1 MIHTYDDAIAY
12 LDQLVATPVQ
22 QRANAGLRRTR
33 LLLTEVGNP
42 QRRFATLHVTGT
54 SGKGST
60 ATMAASILRAAGYR
74 VGLFTSPHLTSLTER
89 IAVDGMPVS
98 RADWT
103 RLLERVRPL
112 VDAMTAGTLPGYEL
126 GRPARMQVLWPMA
139 AAYFAEQTV
148 DIAVVE
154 VGMGGRYDSTN
165 INNARVAVIT
175 NVTLEHVGPL
185 GHTLADIA
193 HHKAGVA
200 KPGGIVVTASRESE
214 ALAVIAKECAAQGA
228 ALWTVASE
236 TPGTSETPG
245 MSEMLESLKAGE
257 GDAAGSL
264 VRYSGNGG
272 QLRIA
277 TPTHV
282 YDDLRLSLLGRHQYA
297 NAACAVAAIDA
308 LSALGIVRVEP
319 TAVRAGL
326 STARVLGRLEQVA
339 DDPPTWLDGA
349 HNPDAARTLAA
360 ALRELFP
367 RRRLV
372 LLLGIL
378 GDKDLQAMVDAL
390 APLAHDVVVT
400 EPPWAARS
408 GQSSEVARLAA
419 AHVPPS
425 RIAVIPDVP
434 TALRHAQHLARDT
447 RDIGRGGDGRAD
459 ATVIVTGS
467 LILVGAVRGLI
478 SGEWLVAS
486 DE

>member
-12 LDQLVATPVQ
+12 LDQLIATPVQ
-22 QRANAGLRRTR
+22 QRASAGLRRTE
-33 LLLTEVGNP
+33 LLLVEVGQP
-42 QRRFATLHVTGT
+42 HERFATLHVTGT

-89 IAVDGMPVS
+89 IVVDGEPVS

-103 RLLERVRPL
+103 RLLERIRPL
-112 VDAMTAGTLPGYEL
+112 VDAMTAGTLPGYAL

-139 AAYFAEQTV
+139 ALYFAEQAV
-148 DIAVVE
+148 GIAVVE

-165 INNARVAVIT
+165 VNNARVAVIT

-200 KPGGIVVTASRESE
+200 KPDGIVVTASQEPE
-214 ALAVIAKECAAQGA
+214 ALAVIATECAAQGA
-228 ALWTVASE
+228 ALWTV
-236 TPGTSETPG
+236 TPGTPGTPG
-245 MSEMLESLKAGE
+245 TPQAPEGEE
-257 GDAAGSL
+257 GDVAVSA
-264 VRYSGNGG
+264 VRYSGNGEH
-272 QLRIA
+272 LRVT
-277 TPTHV
+277 TPIHV
-282 YDDLRLSLLGRHQYA
+282 YDDLRLGPLGRHQYA
-297 NAACAVAAIDA
+297 NAACAVASVDA
-308 LSALGIVRVEP
+308 LDALGIVRVEP
-319 TAVRAGL
+319 AAVRQGL
-326 STARVLGRLEQVA
+326 AAARVPGRLEQVA
-339 DDPPTWLDGA
+339 DDPPMWLDGA

-367 RRRLV
+367 HGQLV

-378 GDKDLQAMVDAL
+378 GDKDLRAMVDAL
-390 APLAHDVVVT
+390 APLAHAIVVT
-400 EPPWAARS
+400 EPPWQARG
-408 GQSSEVARLAA
+408 GQSAEVARLAA

-434 TALRHAQHLARDT
+434 AALRHAQHLARD
-447 RDIGRGGDGRAD
+447 IGRDGGAD
-459 ATVIVTGS
+459 VTVIVTGS
-467 LILVGAVRGLI
+467 LILVGAVRGLM
-478 SGEWLVAS
+478 S